1 MNMAIPRTKK
11 KSSRSG
17 LTHLDA
23 DDRPRM
29 VDVSDKA
36 ASLREATAEAVVKLP
51 KAVAIALA
59 ASGHRTHKG
68 PVFDTAIIAAVHGFV
83 LTPDRKAPV
92 DRTTCRSRS
101 PAGQVRCL
109 SPKRGILGHVAR
121 VEAHLHGPIHAHQPQ
136 GQSPHGRCRRGN
148 PAAVREG
155 VMGFNFQARMFQP
168 RQNIV

>member
-68 PVFDTAIIAAVHGFV
+68 PVFDTAIIAAVQAV
-83 LTPDRKAPV
+83 
-92 DRTTCRSRS
+92 
-101 PAGQVRCL
+101 
-109 SPKRGILGHVAR
+109 KR
-121 VEAHLHGPIHAHQPQ
+121 
-136 GQSPHGRCRRGN
+136 
-148 PAAVREG
+148 
-155 VMGFNFQARMFQP
+155 
-168 RQNIV
+168 

>member
-51 KAVAIALA
+51 KAVAIALIRVKSLLRSA
-59 ASGHRTHKG
+59 IFICLRNAGIPTKSPTSNIVASK
-68 PVFDTAIIAAVHGFV
+68 
-83 LTPDRKAPV
+83 TPEIPTMALSKA
-92 DRTTCRSRS
+92 RS
-101 PAGQVRCL
+101 AL
-109 SPKRGILGHVAR
+109 SPRPEVSPTGSCR
-121 VEAHLHGPIHAHQPQ
+121 EALP
-136 GQSPHGRCRRGN
+136 
-148 PAAVREG
+148 V
-155 VMGFNFQARMFQP
+155 
-168 RQNIV
+168 